1 MEKTGQYLL
10 FLMSVVNSHCNIVT
24 LRKENEVLCI
34 TQDLAL
40 PTFISPPFIENSTK
54 SLSLLSGEDW
64 TYDNWVLTNAS
75 NSLSGPVTDKRW
87 ENFET
92 FAETHITFDF
102 VTSVSLSLYSPVKM
116 KIRLVDEIGGN
127 DVPLSVTDEKWCHIS
142 IGVKN
147 NNVSCILNGEV
158 IELLFGFNPHKIVIE
173 NEKDTFWKIHDYQF
187 MMSEKVSDGKP
198 STLTLKSIHAENSCF
213 FLYLSLCE
221 KCVLTIPELNR
232 IYSSTYNPSFLN
244 SWQVYQLEIETGIEH
259 LSFYKTTT
267 DNSTLGYWGI
277 DLHECPTNDIVGHK
291 VNSSE
296 IERNNY
302 LCHVLNHEYKMES
315 QMEQNNKRVNVES
328 CGDQNCKC
336 IWGYSDSHYKAS
348 GLSEKNCK
356 WACNLCNKITTE
368 DPTRGPSIDI
378 AAAITIS
385 LSLILGMIIIVVTI
399 IRWIIQKEENITR
412 KNINESELDRLQKE
426 IPSSINAV

>member
-1 MEKTGQYLL
+1 MEKTGLYLL

-64 TYDNWVLTNAS
+64 RYDNWILTNAS

-158 IELLFGFNPHKIVIE
+158 IELLFGFNPQKIVIE
-173 NEKDTFWKIHDYQF
+173 TEKDTFWKIHD
-187 MMSEKVSDGKP
+187 
-198 STLTLKSIHAENSCF
+198 
-213 FLYLSLCE
+213 CE
-221 KCVLTIPELNR
+221 
-232 IYSSTYNPSFLN
+232 Y
-244 SWQVYQLEIETGIEH
+244 
-259 LSFYKTTT
+259 
-267 DNSTLGYWGI
+267 
-277 DLHECPTNDIVGHK
+277 TNMD
-291 VNSSE
+291 
-296 IERNNY
+296 
-302 LCHVLNHEYKMES
+302 
-315 QMEQNNKRVNVES
+315 
-328 CGDQNCKC
+328 
-336 IWGYSDSHYKAS
+336 
-348 GLSEKNCK
+348 
-356 WACNLCNKITTE
+356 T
-368 DPTRGPSIDI
+368 
-378 AAAITIS
+378 
-385 LSLILGMIIIVVTI
+385 VT
-399 IRWIIQKEENITR
+399 
-412 KNINESELDRLQKE
+412 
-426 IPSSINAV
+426 

>member
-1 MEKTGQYLL
+1 
-10 FLMSVVNSHCNIVT
+10 
-24 LRKENEVLCI
+24 
-34 TQDLAL
+34 
-40 PTFISPPFIENSTK
+40 
-54 SLSLLSGEDW
+54 
-64 TYDNWVLTNAS
+64 
-75 NSLSGPVTDKRW
+75 
-87 ENFET
+87 
-92 FAETHITFDF
+92 
-102 VTSVSLSLYSPVKM
+102 M

-158 IELLFGFNPHKIVIE
+158 IELLFGFNPQKIVIE
-173 NEKDTFWKIHDYQF
+173 TEKDTFWKIHDYQF

-277 DLHECPTNDIVGHK
+277 DLHECPTNDIGKYV
-291 VNSSE
+291 
-296 IERNNY
+296 Y
-302 LCHVLNHEYKMES
+302 LILRK
-315 QMEQNNKRVNVES
+315 
-328 CGDQNCKC
+328 
-336 IWGYSDSHYKAS
+336 
-348 GLSEKNCK
+348 
-356 WACNLCNKITTE
+356 
-368 DPTRGPSIDI
+368 
-378 AAAITIS
+378 
-385 LSLILGMIIIVVTI
+385 LSLKTL
-399 IRWIIQKEENITR
+399 
-412 KNINESELDRLQKE
+412 
-426 IPSSINAV
+426 